1 MNGIEK
7 ITQQIL
13 ADAQTEVDSILAQAK
28 AEAAEIKAQ
37 YDAQAAAMTA
47 SHNEKNKA
55 AADNR
60 EARLSSMADME
71 TRKLTLATKQ
81 EMVDRAFQ
89 NALND
94 LTAQPEADYINLLV
108 ALITKT
114 CTTGRE
120 EIIFAEQDRDRVG
133 KAVITK
139 SNEILAKTVAPKLP
153 EELTETKAGAV
164 IEKVVNGASALLS
177 GTGMLT
183 MAEETRKMAGGI
195 ILRNEKVETNC
206 SFEVLIHL
214 QRDTLAAEV
223 AKVLF

>member
-13 ADAQTEVDSILAQAK
+13 ADAQTEVDSILAQAN

-71 TRKLTLATKQ
+71 TRKLTLAAKQ
-81 EMVDRAFQ
+81 DMVDRAFQ
-89 NALND
+89 NALSD
-94 LTAQPEADYINLLV
+94 LTALPEEDYINLLASLV
-108 ALITKT
+108 VKT

-120 EIIFAEQDRDRVG
+120 EVIFSEKDRDRVG
-133 KAVITK
+133 KAVVTK
-139 SNEILAKTVAPKLP
+139 ANETLAKTVAPKLP
-153 EELTETKAGAV
+153 EELTDTKAGAV